1 MESLYIN
8 VEDDHVQNKVFDKV
22 DSYYIKNT
30 SISAGYDVTNST
42 PYGNVII
49 ESGSRLNISKKNGVL
64 IQNGFKCE
72 LGGELKIR

>member
-1 MESLYIN
+1 MGSLYLN
-8 VEDDHVQNKVFDKV
+8 VNDSYIQNKVFDKV

-64 IQNGFKCE
+64 IKNGFKCE
-72 LGGELKIR
+72 LGGEQKIR

>member
-1 MESLYIN
+1 MERLYLN
-8 VEDDHVQNKVFDKV
+8 VNDSYIQNKVFDKV

-64 IQNGFKCE
+64 IKNGFKRE

>member
-8 VEDDHVQNKVFDKV
+8 VEDDHVQNKVFEGM

-64 IQNGFKCE
+64 IKNGFKCE